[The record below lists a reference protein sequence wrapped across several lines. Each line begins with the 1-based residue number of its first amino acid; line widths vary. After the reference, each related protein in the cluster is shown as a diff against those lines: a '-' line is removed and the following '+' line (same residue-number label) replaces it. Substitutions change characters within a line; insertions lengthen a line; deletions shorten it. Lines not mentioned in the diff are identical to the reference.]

1 MTWTAPSG
9 NGSPITGYVVT
20 WRAKT
25 GGVIG
30 STVAPA
36 DDRETAIT
44 GLRNGTTYVATVAA
58 RNVVGLGPASQ
69 SAPFV
74 PNAVLT
80 TPTDVTARANT
91 DGTVTVHWQAAT
103 RTAGG
108 AVRFVV
114 AATDGPSVTHAGD
127 TEAKIGTLIPGH
139 AYRFTVTA
147 TDGGPPL
154 RSAATAPVI
163 PFRAAA
169 APGHLS
175 AKRGIGR
182 VALSWAAPTLNGGN
196 LVHYE
201 VSGAG
206 PNRTV
211 ANTTT
216 QVTGLTAGTTYHFT
230 VRALTADPNGTGTRL
245 AGAVARITATP
256 IAVPRVRILS
266 AWWSGREELSIRV
279 SVADGGSP
287 TSCSVLADGVL
298 TLTQQACDSSQPIVI
313 EGVNSDSGDDVRLT
327 ITGRNAAGAGPT
339 SNTYVLP
346 PAGGYDH

>member
-1 MTWTAPSG
+1 
-9 NGSPITGYVVT
+9 
-20 WRAKT
+20 
-25 GGVIG
+25 
-30 STVAPA
+30 
-36 DDRETAIT
+36 
-44 GLRNGTTYVATVAA
+44 
-58 RNVVGLGPASQ
+58 
-69 SAPFV
+69 
-74 PNAVLT
+74 
-80 TPTDVTARANT
+80 
-91 DGTVTVHWQAAT
+91 
-103 RTAGG
+103 
-108 AVRFVV
+108 
-114 AATDGPSVTHAGD
+114 VTHTGD
-127 TEAKIGTLIPGH
+127 TEAKIGTLTPGH

-154 RSAATAPVI
+154 RSAATASVI

-169 APGHLS
+169 APERLS
-175 AKRGIGR
+175 AKRGIGQ

-206 PNRTV
+206 TNRTV